1 MAQILPFTRRRD
13 VFEPAATAAMGQAY
27 DEAFATID
35 PTAEPQ
41 FVVRELIAKRIL
53 RTSLL
58 GRDQLYKS
66 ALSGISPVED
76 WPESMSYRAYE

>member
-13 VFEPAATAAMGQAY
+13 VFEPDAMSAMGQAY
-27 DEAFATID
+27 DQAIATID

-53 RTSLL
+53 RAARHGLL
-58 GRDQLYKS
+58 DRDQLCKA
-66 ALSGISPVED
+66 ALWGVARGLARINEHTP
-76 WPESMSYRAYE
+76 